1 MHKRVFKAP
10 LKVNVFPYFVL
21 WCNSCAANVRTGVS
35 GSDFRVK
42 WPSLNTEN
50 DGFSLHLFLSHTTF
64 GEEIG
69 QAISKS
75 LEVCT
80 FQTYVCVYALM
91 HVDICG

>member
-1 MHKRVFKAP
+1 MFSLILFFGATH
-10 LKVNVFPYFVL
+10 VL
-21 WCNSCAANVRTGVS
+21 LMLEQECLAR
-35 GSDFRVK
+35 SDFRVK